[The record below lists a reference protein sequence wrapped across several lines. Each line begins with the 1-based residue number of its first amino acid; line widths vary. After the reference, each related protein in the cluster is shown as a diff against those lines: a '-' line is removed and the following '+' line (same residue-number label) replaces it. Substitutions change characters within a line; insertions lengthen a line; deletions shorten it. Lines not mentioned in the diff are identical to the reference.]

1 MKRVE
6 RKETSTRL
14 RKIMLSQQFCITV
27 LIIMTLLTTLCII
40 KAVLGFMPVKHFK
53 LEGETHY
60 DISEIISASGIR
72 SGDKLYKINENAA
85 ESKIIKDC
93 PYVKSVEIKRSF
105 PNTVRFVV
113 EEQEPGWYVQ
123 VGNDYY
129 GLDYDM
135 KVLLE
140 TYVED
145 DFIDRGLTKLVLPEL
160 ETLIVG
166 EVPDFASDDQQLMK
180 ETLKIIDAF
189 RTHEMKGI
197 LTGLDLSNRF
207 EIKLEIDN
215 SYVVYFGDMTSF
227 DIKMKALT
235 EVLRKASTE
244 YGYAGGTITWDEAYS
259 SFALKGEFPDPSESE
274 NNESNGES
282 VENIPME

>member
-93 PYVKSVEIKRSF
+93 PYVKSVKIKRSF

>member
-93 PYVKSVEIKRSF
+93 PYVKSVKIKRSF

-235 EVLRKASTE
+235 EVLKKASAE

>member
-27 LIIMTLLTTLCII
+27 LIIMTLLTTLCIV